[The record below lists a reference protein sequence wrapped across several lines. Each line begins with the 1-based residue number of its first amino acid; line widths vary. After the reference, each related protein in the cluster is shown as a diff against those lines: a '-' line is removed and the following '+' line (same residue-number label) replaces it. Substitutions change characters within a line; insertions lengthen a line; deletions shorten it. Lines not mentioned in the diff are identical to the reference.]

1 MYFIQIVNAIESI
14 VGYSLDILANIECG
28 KCRAIIKYWIR
39 ATSHCCTVSGV
50 VVHRSQPAAAIEGV
64 ASDGG
69 DGVGDCEG
77 GQAGAVLKCAAADRC
92 DGVADGEGGQAA
104 AAREGGFANMG
115 NGIGNGECSCEST
128 T

>member
-28 KCRAIIKYWIR
+28 KCRAIFKYWIR

-50 VVHRSQPAAAIEGV
+50 VVHRSQPVAAREGAAAYRC
-64 ASDGG
+64 
-69 DGVGDCEG
+69 DGVWDGEG
-77 GQAGAVLKCAAADRC
+77 GQAGAVPKCAAADRC

-104 AAREGGFANMG
+104 AAREGGIANIG